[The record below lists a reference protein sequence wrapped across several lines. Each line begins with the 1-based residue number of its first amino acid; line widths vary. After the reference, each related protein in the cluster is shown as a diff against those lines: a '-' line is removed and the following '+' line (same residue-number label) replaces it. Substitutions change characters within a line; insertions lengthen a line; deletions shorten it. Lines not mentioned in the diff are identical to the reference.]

1 MKHSKRWWSI
11 FEACLWT
18 CSYQVL
24 QAVVLA
30 LFLALL
36 ITAGYGFHWPPQS
49 EIMGLAL
56 ELNLDRSFL
65 LIGVT
70 SLGVLF
76 LIVPMV
82 RVRLGRDFRKIIGW
96 RTPRHE
102 EVIFA
107 VATVIPIAILGDLL
121 YELSRSWWATGPV
134 QHLFSQAVQS
144 SSLDYLR
151 STFEG
156 VSFPVLIV
164 ALALG
169 PAIGEEL
176 IFRGVIGR
184 GLVQRFGPWSG
195 SIITAIL
202 FAFAH
207 VSPSHAVATLPI
219 AFLLQ
224 FLYIKTGT
232 IWIPILV
239 HFCNNLLAVSMM
251 RFDFVPEIPVTPLIA
266 FGFLSYLFT
275 ILATYESRR
284 RSWVAT

>member
-1 MKHSKRWWSI
+1 MKQSKRLWSI
-11 FEACLWT
+11 LEACLWT
-18 CSYQVL
+18 CSYQLLQGFVL
-24 QAVVLA
+24 VA
-30 LFLALL
+30 FLALL
-36 ITAGYGFHWPPQS
+36 ITAGYGFDWPSQS
-49 EIMGLAL
+49 EMMDLAL

-76 LIVPMV
+76 LIVPLI
-82 RVRLGRDFRKIIGW
+82 RLRLGRDFRKTIGW

-107 VATVIPIAILGDLL
+107 LATVIPIAILGDLL
-121 YELSRSWWATGPV
+121 YEVSLSWWTTSPM
-134 QHLFSQAVQS
+134 QHLFSQAMQS
-144 SSLDYLR
+144 STLDYLR
-151 STFEG
+151 STLEG

-176 IFRGVIGR
+176 IFRGVIGKR
-184 GLVQRFGPWSG
+184 LVQRFGPWTG
-195 SIITAIL
+195 SIITAVL

-207 VSPSHAVATLPI
+207 VSPSHAIATLPI

-251 RFDFVPEIPVTPLIA
+251 RFDFVPEIPVSPLIA
-266 FGFLSYLFT
+266 SGFLAYLFT
-275 ILATYESRR
+275 ILATYENRR
-284 RSWVAT
+284 RSWMAT